1 MRFTWNKGVT
11 AKQSVYT
18 APPTHVCI
26 HTHTSAHI
34 HIHTYIYTH
43 MYICRQTDRQTDRQ
57 THTHTHTVHRQTHI
71 PPHTCIKINT
81 HITHTNAQSTQ
92 TQTDIQT
99 YRQTHMLHRQTDLFH
114 SQHSIH
120 WPLVST
126 DSTSQLVTSPVIHQS
141 IGPTT
146 MGLILLLVKHHTQH
160 CSGWATFA
168 KHTSLG
174 CEPSTCIGKN
184 QIMRLIV
191 NISWPITIIE
201 VLPF

>member
-1 MRFTWNKGVT
+1 
-11 AKQSVYT
+11 
-18 APPTHVCI
+18 
-26 HTHTSAHI
+26 
-34 HIHTYIYTH
+34 
-43 MYICRQTDRQTDRQ
+43 MYICQQTDR
-57 THTHTHTVHRQTHI
+57 HTHTVHRQTHI
-71 PPHTCIKINT
+71 HWTNPTYMHKDKHTHYTHKCTEHTDTDIHTTYINR
-81 HITHTNAQSTQ
+81 
-92 TQTDIQT
+92 QTDIQT

-191 NISWPITIIE
+191 NISWPITITE